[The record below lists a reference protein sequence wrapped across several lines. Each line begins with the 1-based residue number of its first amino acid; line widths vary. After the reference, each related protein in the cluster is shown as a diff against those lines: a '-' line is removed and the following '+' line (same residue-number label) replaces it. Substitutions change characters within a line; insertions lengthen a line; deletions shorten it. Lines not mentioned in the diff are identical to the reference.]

1 MMPVQ
6 LEEDLST
13 GEILWQHLT
22 PVGRG
27 LANIL
32 DRMVR
37 YHFKDRY
44 QSASEAL
51 QALQQ
56 LNAYPSTYYPTTPV
70 SPRANDIPA
79 SGRRLPQPNYSTPPS
94 VPPSV
99 QYTLPASPGPVAP
112 PPQSVS
118 PQPSYPPAPRR
129 SKLPL
134 FLGITMLIGLL
145 TALGLAFGLDE
156 GPLASL
162 VGRDRDNDE
171 DVPEGACT
179 VVIDALNVRSQ
190 PQGSII
196 RPVSRGTSLVLTGNG
211 KDDWVEISSPVRG
224 WVYNGDRYIDCSVAS
239 QPPVQAPVSPT
250 PVATPPVKASPS
262 PVKPKPVDNSSTII
276 KRAEE
281 KYQSGD
287 LPGAIAQL
295 QGILASGSAAK
306 NEAVATIAKWQQEW
320 VAAEAKFNEVQQALN
335 EGRWDDVLVH
345 QSDTG
350 FPEQRYWRGKL
361 NELIDEAK
369 RRKAEAEANQ
379 QPTPPTPS
387 PSGPTVPEPTPPT
400 PSPSVP
406 TESVTPA
413 PSPSAEVPA
422 P

>member
-1 MMPVQ
+1 
-6 LEEDLST
+6 
-13 GEILWQHLT
+13 
-22 PVGRG
+22 
-27 LANIL
+27 
-32 DRMVR
+32 
-37 YHFKDRY
+37 
-44 QSASEAL
+44 
-51 QALQQ
+51 
-56 LNAYPSTYYPTTPV
+56 
-70 SPRANDIPA
+70 
-79 SGRRLPQPNYSTPPS
+79 
-94 VPPSV
+94 
-99 QYTLPASPGPVAP
+99 
-112 PPQSVS
+112 
-118 PQPSYPPAPRR
+118 
-129 SKLPL
+129 
-134 FLGITMLIGLL
+134 
-145 TALGLAFGLDE
+145 
-156 GPLASL
+156 
-162 VGRDRDNDE
+162 
-171 DVPEGACT
+171 
-179 VVIDALNVRSQ
+179 
-190 PQGSII
+190 
-196 RPVSRGTSLVLTGNG
+196 
-211 KDDWVEISSPVRG
+211 
-224 WVYNGDRYIDCSVAS
+224 
-239 QPPVQAPVSPT
+239 VSPT
-250 PVATPPVKASPS
+250 PVAASPVKASPS